1 MISYEMEEQM
11 AITHPD
17 DTMTAAE
24 TRDNFADVLNRVS
37 FGQERILV
45 TRHGKELA
53 AVISVDDLEQL
64 EVLEEMVDRELL
76 RRAREENTCE
86 GTIPLDQFKA
96 ELGFE

>member
-1 MISYEMEEQM
+1 M

-24 TRDNFADVLNRVS
+24 ARENFADVLNRVS

-45 TRHGKELA
+45 TRHGKGLA

-64 EVLEEMVDRELL
+64 EALEEMVDRELL
-76 RRAREENTCE
+76 RRAREENERE
-86 GTIPLDQFKA
+86 GTVPWETVKA
-96 ELGFE
+96 ELGLD